1 MDRDIRKQ
9 IHSALKKL
17 SSIQGSFTGTS
28 RKILLLAVSCALLV
42 IFTLYFSSDSLED
55 VELAQASQVQAEH
68 PVSSPAGETVTRPRS
83 NANSERETSA
93 GGLQQTDSD
102 WIQSV
107 ESREQSKRGASAR
120 RGDRNYRS
128 TAELLNRY
136 DQANL
141 ANAPLD
147 SDPAAAISGQVIA
160 ETGEPLAG
168 IRVSA
173 RAQRL
178 FESEGGT
185 TGTTTEQWTLSNNQG
200 YYRFGELDLG
210 EYRIRSE
217 ATDGFAMA
225 QTFTRTGTDSA
236 NLVMAAEHV
245 CWVYGRVTNNR
256 RQPVEGVKVSA
267 RGQHSRTT
275 STNQS
280 GDYELQLTITGQGLM
295 YQLQFELEGYRK
307 STLNLQAA
315 ELFERNEI
323 RLDTVL
329 EKAAALATVAGSVSD
344 KRGTPLG
351 GERIYLS
358 GPTNYRAT
366 TDQAG
371 EFAIPNVEANGTY
384 QLSVH
389 SRGPYRKYV
398 QKIRVSPKGLDVN
411 IQLEAL
417 DYASLSGSMVDPSGN
432 PIANFSL
439 RIYSTTASAHQLL
452 INSDEAGR
460 FIVDQVPTGQLI
472 FNTRSYPRF
481 TISGINLPPEGLEN
495 VELILDLGSY
505 QVVGRVVDKQGFP
518 VATPYVN
525 LNGMLQKDGVRYHSA
540 RQTAS
545 DADGFFRFTDIGS
558 GSHTVS
564 VRALG
569 FRNTALEYNVDGHA
583 EELVVQ
589 LERSE

>member
-1 MDRDIRKQ
+1 LDRDIKKQ

-28 RKILLLAVSCALLV
+28 KKVLFLAVCCAVLV
-42 IFTLYFSSDSLED
+42 IFALYFSSDSVED
-55 VELAQASQVQAEH
+55 SRLIESSLVSAEQ
-68 PVSSPAGETVTRPRS
+68 PVAGPAGERITRPGS
-83 NANSERETSA
+83 NANSERQTSVR
-93 GGLQQTDSD
+93 GLQQTDPD
-102 WIQSV
+102 WVQSV
-107 ESREQSKRGASAR
+107 ESREQSKRGASAQG
-120 RGDRNYRS
+120 GDRNYRS
-128 TAELLNRY
+128 TAELVSRY

-147 SDPAAAISGQVIA
+147 SDPAAAISGQVIS

-178 FESEGGT
+178 FESERGR
-185 TGTTTEQWTLSNNQG
+185 TGTPTEQWTLSNTQG

-217 ATDGFAMA
+217 ATDGFALA
-225 QTFTRTGTDSA
+225 QTVARTGTDSA

-245 CWVYGRVTNNR
+245 CWVYGKVTTSR
-256 RQPVEGVKVSA
+256 KQPVEGVKVSA
-267 RGQHSRTT
+267 RGQRSRTT

-344 KRGTPLG
+344 GRGTPLG

-358 GPTNYRAT
+358 GPTNYRAI

-371 EFAIPNVEANGTY
+371 EFSIPNVEANGTY
-384 QLSVH
+384 QFSVH
-389 SRGPYRKYV
+389 PRGPYRKYV
-398 QKIRVSPKGLDVN
+398 QKIRVSPKGLNVN
-411 IQLEAL
+411 VQLEAL
-417 DYASLSGSMVDPSGN
+417 DYASLSGRTVDPSGN

-452 INSDEAGR
+452 VNSDEAGR
-460 FIVDQVPTGQLI
+460 FFVDQVPTGQLI
-472 FNTRSYPRF
+472 FNTHSYPRF

-495 VELILDLGSY
+495 VELILDLGTY
-505 QVVGRVVDKQGFP
+505 QVVGRIVDKQGYP

-569 FRNTALEYNVDGHA
+569 FRNTALEYNVDGQA

-589 LERSE
+589 LERDE